1 MYYFYYG
8 LHLIAVFSWAVFLL
22 QFIKS
27 YQNDLDDKYIFGFL
41 SLFMMFVVLFVGTKL
56 MLLNSS
62 VTKSGNWLHVKLSF
76 DILLMIE
83 NITLLAFVFKH
94 KTLSK
99 KILEILYW
107 LSYVAFVLMVALS
120 VFRPF

>member
-8 LHLIAVFSWAVFLL
+8 LHLIAVFSWAIFLL

-56 MLLNSS
+56 MLLNPS
-62 VTKSGNWLHVKLSF
+62 VSKSGNWLHVKLSF

-83 NITLLAFVFKH
+83 NITLLVFVFKR

-107 LSYVAFVLMVALS
+107 LSYAAFVLMVALS